1 MKKILSTLLVAMR
14 TMASMTTMAFES
26 PMIIIN
32 RDYFTITNNATTANT
47 KILVNDFSSWIDGN
61 PSYTVKLEGGVY
73 KGAKINITYHNV
85 MLFEDPYLTWFY
97 GWNATDAS
105 SFVPLTYKGTGLTQ
119 EFTTENMPSGASTLI
134 VKCNY
139 QTDAQSSETT
149 TYIMYINVINGNRI
163 TVKNS
168 NASEVQVSYTNYE
181 DVATYAGQ
189 RATVALYDIYG
200 NKVSGGY
207 LDAFGT
213 STLSTK
219 GKPGYYIVKVM
230 VNNQVI
236 FTETIQV
243 K

>member
-1 MKKILSTLLVAMR
+1 MKKILSTLLVAMF
-14 TMASMTTMAFES
+14 TMVAMNAMAID
-26 PMIIIN
+26 PPIIIKN
-32 RDYFTITNNATTANT
+32 RDYFTITNNATTKSTNVS
-47 KILVNDFSSWIDGN
+47 VNDFSSWIDGN
-61 PSYTVKLEGGVY
+61 LSYTVNLEGGVY
-73 KGAKINITYHNV
+73 KGENIEITYHN
-85 MLFEDPYLTWFY
+85 LTFWGTPYLTWFY
-97 GWNATDAS
+97 GWNAS
-105 SFVPLTYKGTGLTQ
+105 NSGSFGPLEYKGTGVTQ
-119 EFTTENMPSGASTLI
+119 VFTMENIPTNANKLI

-139 QTDAQSSETT
+139 RSNEQSEETK
-149 TYIMYINVINGNRI
+149 TYIIYLNVSSRNRI

-181 DVATYAGQ
+181 DVASYAGQ

-219 GKPGYYIVKVM
+219 GKPGIYIVKVIM
-230 VNNQVI
+230 NNQVI
-236 FTETIQV
+236 FNQRIQV